1 MTNSYEGGYTKALID
16 VVNWF
21 ENHSIAMRYNK
32 LYNRQCVE
40 KLLNALL
47 ENRAELRE
55 TGDVNLVWS
64 KEKKVFLHAKDC

>member
-1 MTNSYEGGYTKALID
+1 MNSYEGGYTKALID

-21 ENHSIAMRYNK
+21 ENHSIAMRHNK

-55 TGDVNLVWS
+55 TGDVNLVWN
-64 KEKKVFLHAKDC
+64 KEKKVFLHAKEC